1 MKKYKEQILK
11 NSKQAN
17 PKTSIGKTIGD
28 VMYLIIIV
36 PLLII
41 TLMVIYQSITKPDK
55 IPDIFG
61 YKLFMILDEN
71 MEETLE
77 YGDLTITHN
86 ISADE
91 LKIGDIVAFRNTANT
106 VTIHKIKEISET
118 EEHSKSFIMKAQKN
132 EADDT
137 RNVKEEKI
145 EGILTKRIP
154 KIGLWIMVFQEPLVT
169 IAVIMII
176 AIIGLIAYYIAG
188 RLDKKDIEK
197 ELYNKEQDNSNAKTE
212 KIKALK

>member
-11 NSKQAN
+11 ISKQFN
-17 PKTSIGKTIGD
+17 RKKSIGETIGD
-28 VMYLIIIV
+28 AIYLIIII

-71 MEETLE
+71 MDETLE
-77 YGDLTITHN
+77 YGDLTFTRN
-86 ISADE
+86 ISADK
-91 LKIGDIVAFRNTANT
+91 LKIGDIVAFRNIANT
-106 VTIHKIKEISET
+106 VTIHRIEEISET
-118 EEHSKSFIMKAQKN
+118 EEHSKIFIMKTQEN

-169 IAVIMII
+169 LAVIVII
-176 AIIGLIAYYIAG
+176 AIIGLIAYCIAA
-188 RLDKKDIEK
+188 RLDKKDK
-197 ELYNKEQDNSNAKTE
+197 ENELKNSKQDNSNVETE